1 MARARETKKETDE
14 SKASTPPAAS
24 TSLDLSD
31 IQRQISE
38 LAELIDSK
46 DQEIEEL
53 RGNIRSEKSTFSAL
67 NNKISQLERSVSVS
81 NNSRRRVGEKKPL
94 NNGDEKKPLNDD
106 DDADVE
112 QIGEDENHENFE
124 DDVVEAEDEPMIA
137 FDEDTFSLMMLHPVM
152 SRDWFLAICA
162 TSFQWLFLILILI
175 DLNKVAATPFNI
187 PYAVR
192 FEVTVGQYLGI
203 FICVG
208 VQTDVLSSVRMLA
221 TMWGTKDWDRVIGE
235 EGLGTKKLFFVRVFL
250 PNLMKFVSG
259 LLVLVAN
266 FVTIVATPNIVDLM
280 KDVAALL
287 VISEITE
294 IFFSLASFGF
304 LGETLEDH
312 AKVVPE
318 TEIEDVFANKKSGC
332 RVNAR
337 IVVFLLLVF
346 SMVGAVTF
354 FVIQQRSGAYFYKQY
369 PYCNIQQEQIVQFG
383 DKRCDG

>member
-1 MARARETKKETDE
+1 MARKEKNKNETDE
-14 SKASTPPAAS
+14 SSASPPPSAT

-67 NNKISQLERSVSVS
+67 NTKISQLERSVSVS

-94 NNGDEKKPLNDD
+94 NDD
-106 DDADVE
+106 DDDDVE
-112 QIGEDENHENFE
+112 DIGEDENREKFE
-124 DDVVEAEDEPMIA
+124 EDLVEAEDEPMIA

-152 SRDWFLAICA
+152 SRDWVLAICA

-175 DLNKVAATPFNI
+175 DLNKASATPFNI

-192 FEVTVGQYLGI
+192 LEVTVGQYLGI

-208 VQTDVLSSVRMLA
+208 VQTDVLSSVRLLA
-221 TMWGTKDWDRVIGE
+221 AMWGTKDWDRVIGE
-235 EGLGTKKLFFVRVFL
+235 EGHGTKMLFFVRVFL

-304 LGETLEDH
+304 LGEILEDH
-312 AKVVPE
+312 AKLVPE

-332 RVNAR
+332 RINAR
-337 IVVFLLLVF
+337 IIVFLLLVF
-346 SMVGAVTF
+346 SMMGAVTF
-354 FVIQQRSGAYFYKQY
+354 FVIQQRSGSYFYKQY
-369 PYCNIQQEQIVQFG
+369 PYCNIQQEEIVKFG